1 MFTKENRTGLTREK
15 NYKDKEFNM
24 QKKQSEWHEQWKMLQ
39 DDELFLFKDW
49 IEPLKLEDFK
59 GKESLECGC
68 GGGQHTAFV
77 AEYAQHH
84 TAVDLNTTDLARERN
99 KSKNNISY
107 AEADIA
113 KMDLKKQFDIVFSIG
128 VVHHTDDPDATF
140 ENMYR
145 HTKTGGRTVVWVY
158 SKEGNW
164 MVDKL
169 VEPVR
174 KKFLVRMS
182 RKSLLGLSKLTTAI
196 MYLPIYSVYLLPLKF
211 LPFYEYF
218 QNFRKLSFYRNT
230 LNVFD
235 KLNAPQVDFIS
246 RERIGRWFSP
256 DKFTDIHISPYKG
269 VSWRG
274 SGIKK

>member
-1 MFTKENRTGLTREK
+1 MS
-15 NYKDKEFNM
+15 

-49 IEPLKLEDFK
+49 IYPLTLEDFK
-59 GKESLECGC
+59 EKESLECGC

-77 AEYAQHH
+77 APYAKHH
-84 TAVDLNTTDLARERN
+84 TAVDLNTPDIARERN
-99 KSKNNISY
+99 KDKTNITY
-107 AEADIA
+107 VEADIA
-113 KMDLKKQFDIVFSIG
+113 KMDLHKQFDIVFSIG

-140 ENMYR
+140 ENMWK
-145 HTKTGGRTVVWVY
+145 HTKPGGKTVVWVY

-164 MVDKL
+164 MVDNM
-169 VEPVR
+169 VEPIR
-174 KKFLVRMS
+174 KNFLVKMS
-182 RKSLLGLSKLTTAI
+182 RKTLLTLSKVTTAL
-196 MYLPIYSVYLLPLKF
+196 MYPPIYTLYLLPLKF

-218 QNFRKLSFYRNT
+218 QNFRKLTFYRNT

-246 RERIGRWFSP
+246 RERIEKWFSK
-256 DKFTDIHISPYKG
+256 DKFTDIHISAYKG

-274 SGIKK
+274 SGTKI